1 MVAIKG
7 MEMPTR
13 CSDCP
18 EECYYK
24 RLGGHLCERL
34 DKNTNDERWGKRLD
48 DCPLVEIVTCK
59 NCTKGQRKYTD
70 SKKYC
75 MWLGRIT
82 DDDFY
87 CGYGKRKE

>member
-1 MVAIKG
+1 MIAIKG

-34 DKNTNDERWGKRLD
+34 DKNTDDERWGKRLD
-48 DCPLVEIVTCK
+48 DCPLVEIITCQDCK
-59 NCTKGQRKYTD
+59 HYRNSLNHCKQW
-70 SKKYC
+70 C
-75 MWLGRIT
+75 MST
-82 DDDFY
+82 TDDFY
-87 CGYGKRKE
+87 CGFAERIE